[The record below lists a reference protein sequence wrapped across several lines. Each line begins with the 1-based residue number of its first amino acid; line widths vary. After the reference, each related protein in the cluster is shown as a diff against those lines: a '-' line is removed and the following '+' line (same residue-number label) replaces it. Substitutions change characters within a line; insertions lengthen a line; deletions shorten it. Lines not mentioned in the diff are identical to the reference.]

1 MSRLQSAF
9 VTGAGGF
16 IGRHLVRQLLAEQV
30 AVVALMMPGEAVP
43 AEWGDNVRVVV
54 GDVRR
59 LLELRERIGPVDAI
73 FHLAAVVSDW
83 GSTQSHVEVTV
94 KGTEQAIEL
103 ALGWGAHFVV
113 TTSVCAF
120 ASALAKGRLSED
132 SPVGVPSSAYEFCK
146 QEQERVTREGVARGL
161 KGTIVRPAN
170 VFGVGSMPWVNSL
183 VQVLREGAPCL
194 LGSGDWDAGLVH
206 VNNLVALLIA
216 AARSAFV
223 HGEVFIAAD
232 GFGVTWKTYL
242 EALAQAAQTPPPK
255 SLPNWLA
262 RFMASALEWWGH
274 LRKQTQRPH
283 LTRQTFRLMGGP
295 NEFAIDKARRL
306 LDYRPPVSFEAAMA
320 ELAEHFRT
328 QRQASAG
335 AASATAGLGSQ
346 A

>member
-1 MSRLQSAF
+1 MAALNSAF

-16 IGRHLVRQLLAEQV
+16 IGRHLVRRLLAEQV
-30 AVVALMMPGEAVP
+30 AVVALMMPGEPVP
-43 AEWGDNVRVVV
+43 AEWGDRVRVVV

-59 LLELRERIGPVDAI
+59 LLALREQIGPVDAV

-94 KGTEQAIEL
+94 KGTEHAIEL

-120 ASALAKGRLSED
+120 ASALARGRLDED

-146 QEQERVTREGVARGL
+146 QEQERVTREGVRRGL
-161 KGTIVRPAN
+161 KATIVRPAN
-170 VFGVGSMPWVNSL
+170 VFGVGSLPWVNSL

-194 LGSGDWDAGLVH
+194 LGSGKWDAGLVH
-206 VNNLVALLIA
+206 VDNLVEILLA
-216 AARSAFV
+216 CARSEYV

-242 EALAQAAQTPPPK
+242 EALARAAGTPPPK

-274 LRKQTQRPH
+274 LRKQAQRPH

-295 NEFAIDKARRL
+295 NEFATDKARRL
-306 LDYRPPVSFEAAMA
+306 LGYRPPVSFEAAMA

-328 QRQASAG
+328 QQQAPAG
-335 AASATAGLGSQ
+335 AASATARLESR

>member
-30 AVVALMMPGEAVP
+30 AVVALMMPGEPVP
-43 AEWGDNVRVVV
+43 AEWGDRVRIVV

-59 LLELRERIGPVDAI
+59 LLELREQIGPVDAI

-94 KGTEQAIEL
+94 KGTEHAIEL
-103 ALGWGAHFVV
+103 ALGWDAHFVV

-120 ASALAKGRLSED
+120 ASALAKGRLSEG

-183 VQVLREGAPCL
+183 VQVMREGTPCL
-194 LGSGDWDAGLVH
+194 LGSGDWDAGLELVKGALARK
-206 VNNLVALLIA
+206 VVSPLVAERARAALLAALAHQLEHAPEPKARAQALESAIDA
-216 AARSAFV
+216 AKLQPGFAPGVVMAARLLAARE
-223 HGEVFIAAD
+223 HGLSPDEVATIILRGIAD
-232 GFGVTWKTYL
+232 DRYVITTD
-242 EALAQAAQTPPPK
+242 EAWLVNAAKQRLAIAEGAEPPMD
-255 SLPNWLA
+255 
-262 RFMASALEWWGH
+262 RE
-274 LRKQTQRPH
+274 
-283 LTRQTFRLMGGP
+283 
-295 NEFAIDKARRL
+295 
-306 LDYRPPVSFEAAMA
+306 PP
-320 ELAEHFRT
+320 R
-328 QRQASAG
+328 
-335 AASATAGLGSQ
+335 
-346 A
+346 